1 VLEVAVVVGD
11 GARDL
16 RERDCRVA
24 PAVERSEGRVVARH
38 DKVLAAV
45 VLEHVVAQRPREQR
59 HVCGRELPV
68 GEEEGARSLLE
79 LSAAGAMRVS
89 ASVCLGAII
98 LSRMAWNEP
107 EVAETLKKLLESLP
121 LPTNAASE
129 PEQRERKV
137 VFFELPGGAV
147 ARSASSVR
155 TSTE

>member
-1 VLEVAVVVGD
+1 
-11 GARDL
+11 
-16 RERDCRVA
+16 
-24 PAVERSEGRVVARH
+24 
-38 DKVLAAV
+38 
-45 VLEHVVAQRPREQR
+45 
-59 HVCGRELPV
+59 
-68 GEEEGARSLLE
+68 
-79 LSAAGAMRVS
+79 MRVS